1 MHFRKN
7 EEISKI
13 LLLLFEKYAIIYKN
27 IARESEGREELLM
40 TKFVSLL
47 YPSEESLIFHQDA
60 ANLPDIS
67 ETVCDELGLN
77 EIFDLKS
84 SSLTDFFTTDK
95 SVIEYRQ
102 STMRDL
108 LSTPELLE
116 TLSGIHPIL
125 DDIRELRRLDSE
137 NVTSADSY
145 LYSITEIE
153 LYVSCLDTLKR
164 GFAGISDRIHGDA
177 FTRLKEFVL
186 DLTESE
192 YYKELNKKLEALSDR
207 VHEVK
212 SITVGV
218 NLDRELRPESAGVIS
233 INSEKF
239 KSGKMLDKILRLSFK
254 NDAFT
259 CIASLS
265 PFGKGQSDNK
275 QEALIGAFNSAIED
289 IFRSSVKGWRG
300 IVADYV
306 MENTDFLLKL
316 LPEIEFVSKAA
327 QLLTTLATHEGCSVT
342 YPKASDM
349 RNKTFRA
356 SGIYNPRV
364 ALAIEDE
371 IVTND
376 FAFDDEAGIYVL
388 TGPNRGG
395 KSVITV
401 AVGAAQAMF
410 QLGLPV
416 PAESAEI
423 SPVSGIYTHFPEGAD
438 DTIDKGRLGEECAR
452 LKEIFDGTDEDGMI
466 LLDESLSSTGAY
478 EAAYI
483 ASEILSAFAVMRC
496 RGIFSTHLHE
506 LAASV
511 PEINERS
518 ALNGGIKIDTLVAG
532 IEEGKRSFKIYRAKP
547 DGKSY
552 ARDIADKYGL
562 SFENLMERVK
572 RAE

>member
-1 MHFRKN
+1 MHKERRITMMEN
-7 EEISKI
+7 
-13 LLLLFEKYAIIYKN
+13 
-27 IARESEGREELLM
+27 
-40 TKFVSLL
+40 KFVSLL
-47 YPSEESLIFHQDA
+47 YPSEESEIFHRNRL
-60 ANLPDIS
+60 NLPNVTED
-67 ETVCDELGLN
+67 VCDELGLN
-77 EIFDLKS
+77 EIFDLKT
-84 SSLTDFFTTDK
+84 SSLTDYFTTDEN
-95 SVIEYRQ
+95 VIAYRQ
-102 STMRDL
+102 STIRDL
-108 LSTPELLE
+108 LSIPELLD

-125 DDIRELRRLDSE
+125 DDIRELRRLDNE

-153 LYVSCLDTLKR
+153 LYVSCLDTLRR
-164 GFAGISDRIHGDA
+164 GFTGVKDRIERPA
-177 FTRLKEFVL
+177 FRSLSDFVSE
-186 DLTESE
+186 LTESD
-192 YYKELNKKLEALSDR
+192 YYRELNEKLEALSDR

-212 SITVGV
+212 SITIGV

-233 INSEKF
+233 INSEHF
-239 KSGKMLDKILRLSFK
+239 KSGKLLDKILRLSFK

-259 CIASLS
+259 CIANLA

-275 QEALIGAFNSAIED
+275 QEALIGAFNGAIED
-289 IFRSSVKGWRG
+289 VFRSSVKGWRS

-306 MENTDFLLKL
+306 MDNTDFLLKL
-316 LPEIEFVSKAA
+316 LPEIEFVSRAA
-327 QLLTTLATHEGCSVT
+327 ELLTRLSTHPGCSIC
-342 YPKASDM
+342 YPELAPMADKRFESV
-349 RNKTFRA
+349 
-356 SGIYNPRV
+356 GLYNPRV
-364 ALAIEDE
+364 ALAIDDE

-376 FAFDDEAGIYVL
+376 LSFDDEARIYVL

-401 AVGAAQAMF
+401 ALGAAQAMC

-416 PAESAEI
+416 PAETCVI
-423 SPVSGIYTHFPEGAD
+423 SPVSGIFTHFPEGAD

-452 LKEIFDGTDEDGMI
+452 LKEIFDSADENTLI

-478 EAAYI
+478 EASYI

-511 PEINERS
+511 PDINERS
-518 ALNGGIKIDTLVAG
+518 MKQGGIRLDTLVAG
-532 IEEGKRSFKIYRAKP
+532 IEEGQRSFKIYRAKP

-562 SFENLMERVK
+562 SFENLMERMDA
-572 RAE
+572 RGALS

>member
-1 MHFRKN
+1 MENR
-7 EEISKI
+7 
-13 LLLLFEKYAIIYKN
+13 
-27 IARESEGREELLM
+27 
-40 TKFVSLL
+40 FVSLL
-47 YPSEESLIFHQDA
+47 YPTETSEIFHRNR
-60 ANLPDIS
+60 ANLPAVT
-67 ETVCDELGLN
+67 EEVCDELGLN
-77 EIFDLKS
+77 EIFALKT
-84 SSLTDFFTTDK
+84 SSLTEYFTTDEE
-95 SVIEYRQ
+95 VISYRQ
-102 STMRDL
+102 AVIRDL
-108 LSTPELLE
+108 LSVPELLE
-116 TLSGIHPIL
+116 TLSSIHPIL
-125 DDIRELRRLDSE
+125 DDIRELRRLDND

-153 LYVSCLDTLKR
+153 LYVSCLDTLHK
-164 GFAGISDRIHGDA
+164 GFNGVKDKLVSPA
-177 FTRLKEFVL
+177 FKTLADFVFE
-186 DLTESE
+186 LTESN
-192 YYKELNKKLEALSDR
+192 YYKELNAKLSALSDR

-212 SITVGV
+212 SITIGV

-233 INSEKF
+233 VNSEHF
-239 KSGKMLDKILRLSFK
+239 KSGKLLDKILRLSFK

-259 CIASLS
+259 TIANLA

-275 QEALIGAFNSAIED
+275 QEALIGAFNGAIED
-289 IFRSSVKGWRG
+289 VFRSSVKGWRN

-316 LPEIEFVSKAA
+316 LPEIEFVSRAA
-327 QLLTTLATHEGCSVT
+327 ELLTSLAEHKGCSIT
-342 YPKASDM
+342 YPELAPMEAKRFEA
-349 RNKTFRA
+349 T
-356 SGIYNPRV
+356 GLYNPRV
-364 ALAIEDE
+364 ALAIDDE

-376 FAFDDEAGIYVL
+376 LAFDDEARIYVL

-401 AVGAAQAMF
+401 ALGAAQAMC

-416 PAESAEI
+416 PAQSAVI
-423 SPVSGIYTHFPEGAD
+423 SPVSGIFTHFPEGAD

-452 LKEIFDGTDEDGMI
+452 LKEIFDAADENTMI

-478 EAAYI
+478 EASYI

-506 LAASV
+506 LAASL

-518 ALNGGIKIDTLVAG
+518 VGAGGVKLDTLVAG
-532 IEEGKRSFKIYRAKP
+532 IEEGQRSFKIHRAKP

-562 SFENLMERVK
+562 SFENLMERMGS
-572 RAE
+572 RPTA

>member
-1 MHFRKN
+1 MHKERRITMMEN
-7 EEISKI
+7 
-13 LLLLFEKYAIIYKN
+13 
-27 IARESEGREELLM
+27 
-40 TKFVSLL
+40 KFVSLL
-47 YPSEESLIFHQDA
+47 YPSEESEIFHRNRL
-60 ANLPDIS
+60 NLPNVTED
-67 ETVCDELGLN
+67 VCDELGLN
-77 EIFDLKS
+77 EIFDLKT
-84 SSLTDFFTTDK
+84 SSLTDYFTTDEN
-95 SVIEYRQ
+95 VIAYRQ
-102 STMRDL
+102 STIRDL
-108 LSTPELLE
+108 LSIPELLD

-125 DDIRELRRLDSE
+125 DDIRELRRLDNE

-153 LYVSCLDTLKR
+153 LYVSCLDTLRR
-164 GFAGISDRIHGDA
+164 GFTGVKDRIESPA
-177 FTRLKEFVL
+177 FRSLSDFVSE
-186 DLTESE
+186 LTESD
-192 YYKELNKKLEALSDR
+192 YYRELNEKLEALSDR

-212 SITVGV
+212 SITIGV

-233 INSEKF
+233 INSEHF
-239 KSGKMLDKILRLSFK
+239 KSGKLLDKILRLSFK

-259 CIASLS
+259 CIANLA

-275 QEALIGAFNSAIED
+275 QEALIGAFNGAIED
-289 IFRSSVKGWRG
+289 VFRSSVKGWRS

-306 MENTDFLLKL
+306 MDNTDFLLKL
-316 LPEIEFVSKAA
+316 LPEIEFVSRAA
-327 QLLTTLATHEGCSVT
+327 ELLTRLSTHPGCSIC
-342 YPKASDM
+342 YPELAPMADKRFESV
-349 RNKTFRA
+349 
-356 SGIYNPRV
+356 GLYNPRV
-364 ALAIEDE
+364 ALAIDDE

-376 FAFDDEAGIYVL
+376 LSFDDEARIYVL

-401 AVGAAQAMF
+401 ALGAAQAMC

-416 PAESAEI
+416 PAETCVI
-423 SPVSGIYTHFPEGAD
+423 SPVSGIFTHFPEGAD

-452 LKEIFDGTDEDGMI
+452 LKEIFDSADENTLI

-478 EAAYI
+478 EASYI

-511 PEINERS
+511 PDINERS
-518 ALNGGIKIDTLVAG
+518 MKQGGIRLDTLVAG
-532 IEEGKRSFKIYRAKP
+532 IEEGQRSFKIYRAKP

-562 SFENLMERVK
+562 SFENLMERMDA
-572 RAE
+572 RGALS